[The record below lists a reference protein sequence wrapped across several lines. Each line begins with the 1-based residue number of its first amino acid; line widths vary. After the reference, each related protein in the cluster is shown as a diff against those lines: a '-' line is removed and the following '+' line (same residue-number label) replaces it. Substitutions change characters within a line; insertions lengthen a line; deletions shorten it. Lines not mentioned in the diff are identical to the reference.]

1 MQSLAEN
8 AIFVGTKP
16 RLHITGYAPRVAG
29 SEILTEADVE
39 RIVAETSTLCAI
51 PAPTFAEQQRGAVF
65 LDLLITAGVPATFDT
80 VGNVVARLGGPGPA
94 LALCAHLDTVF
105 PGDAAVDVR
114 RDGARLVAPGI
125 GDNALGLAALLH
137 VARVLVQ
144 EPPVTPVLLAAT
156 VGEEGLG
163 DLSGVT
169 ALLDREPVRALI
181 AIEGHGVDSLAV
193 GGIVSVRLRVDFVGP
208 GGHSWSDRGR
218 GSAVHALLAAGDRLL
233 TAAPP
238 ATLNVGIVEGGTAVN
253 AIAEHASMLIDIR
266 HADARIV
273 DAANAR
279 VRRALAF
286 GLPDGVTVEICEV
299 GNRPG
304 GTNRPDAPL
313 IAAAHAARLAVGLG
327 LAEEQLASTD
337 ANAALARG
345 IPAVAIGISR
355 GDHAHRADEWIA
367 IPPIGLGV
375 AGLVE
380 LVRRVTRSDFSHK

>member
-1 MQSLAEN
+1 MQSLAGN
-8 AIFVGTKP
+8 AIFVGTMP

-29 SEILTEADVE
+29 SEIPTETDVE

-51 PAPTFAEQQRGAVF
+51 PAPTFAEQQRGAAF
-65 LDLLITAGVPATFDT
+65 LGLLMDAGIPATFDT
-80 VGNVVARLGGPGPA
+80 AGNVVARLGGPGPA

-105 PGDAAVDVR
+105 PGLTAVDVR

-163 DLSGVT
+163 DLRGVT

-193 GGIVSVRLRVDFVGP
+193 GGIVSVRLRADFVGP

-218 GSAVHALLAAGDRLL
+218 GSAVHALVAAGDRVL
-233 TAAPP
+233 TAARP
-238 ATLNVGIVEGGTAVN
+238 AALNIGVIEGGTAVN
-253 AIAEHASMLIDIR
+253 ALAEHASMLIDIR
-266 HADARIV
+266 HGDPRVV
-273 DAANAR
+273 DAAHAR
-279 VRRALAF
+279 VRRALTVS
-286 GLPDGVTVEICEV
+286 LPDEITVEIHQV

-304 GTNRPDAPL
+304 GANRPNEAL
-313 IAAAHAARLAVGLG
+313 VAAAHTARAHVGLG
-327 LAEEQLASTD
+327 LAAEHLASTD

-345 IPAVAIGISR
+345 IPAIGVGISR
-355 GDHAHRADEWIA
+355 GEHAHRVDEWIA
-367 IPPIGLGV
+367 VPPIGLGV

-380 LVRRVTRSDFSHK
+380 LVRRSTQAE